1 MRVKSSP
8 VKVTPAKRSKSSM
21 ALRENL
27 EPSKLEL
34 GLSNGKRAT
43 LKDLAKALN
52 VAASTISNAYNRP
65 DQLSQTL
72 RTQILE
78 TAQQMGYSGPHPV
91 ARGLRQQRLGVIGV
105 LFGARLSYAFRDPA
119 AVLFLQGISLATEKE
134 GLGLTIVPAPLGA
147 LQDQVGVRNAAVD
160 GFITYCLPQGP
171 LIESVLERRLPMV
184 LVDHDPQP
192 GRLHV
197 NINDEAGAR
206 QTARHLMEL
215 GHRHIGILSLGQSST
230 LRNGWV
236 TDLNGI
242 DTGVCE
248 ATRARL
254 VGYSS
259 ELEAA
264 GLVWTKD
271 FFVYECRGNTPGQG
285 RLGLR
290 EILGCNPCPT
300 AILAMSDVLALG
312 VLAEAQSLGLRVPED
327 ISVIGFDDVP
337 EAAKVGLSSV
347 HQPHIEKGRIAAE
360 LLLACLRG
368 EPVLSPPRLETK
380 LIRRS
385 SARPR

>member
-1 MRVKSSP
+1 MPVKPARVKN
-8 VKVTPAKRSKSSM
+8 AKSK
-21 ALRENL
+21 LL
-27 EPSKLEL
+27 EPSQIPSTNLERIAPE
-34 GLSNGKRAT
+34 SRPSEQKRAT

-52 VAASTISNAYNRP
+52 VAPSTISNAYNRP
-65 DQLSQTL
+65 DQLSKTL
-72 RTQILE
+72 RTTILE
-78 TAQQMGYSGPHPV
+78 MAQQMGYSGPHPV

-184 LVDHDPQP
+184 LVDHDPRP
-192 GRLHV
+192 DRLHV
-197 NINDEAGAR
+197 NIDDEAGAR
-206 QTARHLMEL
+206 QAARHLLEL
-215 GHRHIGILSLGQSST
+215 GHRQIGILSLEQSST
-230 LRNGWV
+230 PRNGWV

-264 GLVWTKD
+264 GLVWTQD

-290 EILGCNPCPT
+290 EMLGCHPHPT

-312 VLAEAQSLGLRVPED
+312 VLEEAQNLGLRVPED
-327 ISVIGFDDVP
+327 LTVIGYDDVP
-337 EAAKVGLSSV
+337 EAARVGLSSV
-347 HQPHIEKGRIAAE
+347 NQPHLEKGQIAAE
-360 LLLACLRG
+360 LLLARLRG
-368 EPVLSPPRLETK
+368 ETVVSPTRLETK
-380 LIRRS
+380 LILRS
-385 SARPR
+385 TS